1 MNNIENLKNELLYI
15 NTQIMAET
23 IYKAAFD
30 MDFNDYDETAEN
42 DIKQIEE
49 ALYNIKVYCENECN
63 PDYWRY
69 LFLALAKMS
78 GEAWNL

>member
-1 MNNIENLKNELLYI
+1 MENIEKLKNELLYI
-15 NTQIMAET
+15 DTQAIAEK
-23 IYKAAFD
+23 IYNSAFD
-30 MDFNDYDETAEN
+30 MDFCDYAETAEH

-49 ALYNIKVYCENECN
+49 AVYHIKVYCENEHN
-63 PDYWRY
+63 ADYWRY

>member
-1 MNNIENLKNELLYI
+1 MKYYIFRAYGFENLKK
-15 NTQIMAET
+15 QIENN
-23 IYKAAFD
+23 ID
-30 MDFNDYDETAEN
+30 DYAETAEN